1 MPYCLCGALGYALG
15 CINPAYLLGRRK
27 GMDIRFNGSGNA
39 GASNAMVLMGKKYG
53 IFVAL
58 FDIAKAFLAVTL
70 SRLLF
75 PSFEHLPMI
84 AGTACVLGH
93 IFPAPMR
100 FRGGKGFASMGGV
113 ALALSGKIS
122 LILLAAVLLVVLV
135 TKYIFLGA
143 ITIAVLLPL
152 LWWQLSGDAIGAGIL
167 AIASVCMLIRHKENF
182 IKLSRGEELE
192 ITSVILKDKYV
203 LPKDRK

>member
-1 MPYCLCGALGYALG
+1 MPYCLCGAMGYALG
-15 CINPAYLLGRRK
+15 CINPAYLLGRRR
-27 GMDIRFNGSGNA
+27 GIDIRANGSGNA
-39 GASNAMVLMGKKYG
+39 GASNAMVLMGKKLG
-53 IFVAL
+53 VIVAL
-58 FDIAKAFLAVTL
+58 CDIAKAFLSVTL
-70 SRLLF
+70 ARLLF
-75 PSFEHLPMI
+75 PSLVYLPII

-93 IFPAPMR
+93 IFPAPMD
-100 FRGGKGFASMGGV
+100 FHGGKGFASMGGV

-143 ITIAVLLPL
+143 ITVAVLLPI
-152 LWWQLSGDAIGAGIL
+152 LWYLTTADAIGAGIL
-167 AIASVCMLIRHKENF
+167 AIASVCMLIRHKQNF
-182 IKLSRGEELE
+182 IKLSRGEEME